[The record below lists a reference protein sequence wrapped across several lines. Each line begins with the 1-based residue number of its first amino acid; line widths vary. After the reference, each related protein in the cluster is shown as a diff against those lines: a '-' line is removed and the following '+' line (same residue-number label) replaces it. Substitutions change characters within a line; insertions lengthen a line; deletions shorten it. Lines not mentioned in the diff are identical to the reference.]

1 MKKILF
7 GVLALGSVAMAAPAL
22 AQVSVDVPGFHAGVG
37 DRYYHGDD
45 WRFRHRHDL
54 DSYNYYRG
62 GCRDVTITHRDF
74 NGDRVTRTE
83 RRCD

>member
-1 MKKILF
+1 MKKLLI
-7 GVLALGSVAMAAPAL
+7 GTLALGSVALSAPAF
-22 AQVSVDVPGFHAGVG
+22 AQIGIDVPGFHAGVG
-37 DRYYHGDD
+37 DRYYDHD
-45 WRFRHRHDL
+45 WRWRHRNAYDF
-54 DSYNYYRG
+54 YRG

>member
-45 WRFRHRHDL
+45 WRWRHRHEFGA
-54 DSYNYYRG
+54 YNAYRG
-62 GCRDVTITHRDF
+62 DCRDVTITRRDDF
-74 NGDRVTRTE
+74 GNRVTRTE